1 MVAEA
6 LSTAPET
13 VFDEP
18 AGNRQNGASM
28 TEPAPAARKQD
39 AEKPDS
45 MSATWSVTAIE
56 DAEAAV
62 ADVYGLA
69 GAVKRLSSERDET
82 FLFKRADG
90 TDFILKIA
98 NPAEDPAALE
108 FQDGALLHLEAVAPA
123 VPVPRLVPTLSAEP
137 SRTLST
143 PDGPRIM
150 RLLTFLDGELQYRTE
165 ASEAQSRNV
174 GRALAELGLG
184 LKDYDGRPPE
194 GKLMWDISHT
204 LDLQAVVGDVA
215 EERRAQVE
223 AVLAEFERSLPAIA
237 ALERRQ
243 IIHNDFNPHNILLD
257 PAEPTKVV
265 GIIDFGDMV
274 HATLINDLAVGIS
287 YHMATD
293 NWAARTGAFLDGF
306 LSARPLLRPEVELL
320 PLLMRCRL
328 AMSIII
334 AEWRSA
340 RFPENRA
347 YIMRNHATAWRGLQN
362 IADLTPAGLKRLAP
376 NLTEA

>member
-1 MVAEA
+1 MPVEHYPMAWKHA
-6 LSTAPET
+6 HDHAVIPH
-13 VFDEP
+13 
-18 AGNRQNGASM
+18 NGASM
-28 TEPAPAARKQD
+28 TEPSPAAR
-39 AEKPDS
+39 KPDS
-45 MSATWSVTAIE
+45 MSATWSVTALA

-62 ADVYGLA
+62 AAVYGHA

-82 FLFKRADG
+82 FLFTRGDG
-90 TDFILKIA
+90 TAFILKIA

-108 FQDGALLHLEAVAPA
+108 FQDGALQHLEAVAPA
-123 VPVPRLVPTLSAEP
+123 VPAPRLVPTLEGEP
-137 SRTLST
+137 SHTLST
-143 PDGPRIM
+143 ADGPRIM
-150 RLLTFLDGELQYRTE
+150 RLLTFLDGELQYRTP

-174 GRALAELGLG
+174 GRVLAELGLG

-204 LDLQAVVGDVA
+204 LDLAAVVGDVA
-215 EERRAQVE
+215 PERRARAE
-223 AVLAEFERSLPAIA
+223 AVLSEFERSLPAIA

-243 IIHNDFNPHNILLD
+243 IIHNDFNPHNVLLD
-257 PAEPTKVV
+257 PAEPTRVV

-274 HATLINDLAVGIS
+274 HAPLINDLAVALS

-293 NWAARTGAFLDGF
+293 NWGARAGAFLDGF
-306 LSARPLLRPEVELL
+306 LSARALEPAEIELL
-320 PLLMRCRL
+320 PLLVRCRL
-328 AMSIII
+328 AMSVII

-347 YIMRNHATAWRGLQN
+347 YIMRNHAAAWRSLLN

-376 NLTEA
+376 NLSEA

>member
-1 MVAEA
+1 
-6 LSTAPET
+6 
-13 VFDEP
+13 
-18 AGNRQNGASM
+18 M
-28 TEPAPAARKQD
+28 TEPTAAK
-39 AEKPDS
+39 KTDS
-45 MSATWSVTAIE
+45 MSATWNPTSLP

-62 ADVYGLA
+62 AAVYGLA
-69 GAVKRLSSERDET
+69 GTVKRLSSERDET
-82 FLFKRADG
+82 FLFTRTDG

-108 FQDGALLHLEAVAPA
+108 FQDGALMHLEAAAPS
-123 VPVPRLVPTLSAEP
+123 VPVPRLVKTLGREPSHTLSSA
-137 SRTLST
+137 
-143 PDGPRIM
+143 DGPRIM
-150 RLLTFLDGELQYRTE
+150 RLLTFLDGELQYRTP

-184 LKDYDGRPPE
+184 LEHYDGRPPE

-204 LDLQAVVGDVA
+204 LDLAAVVGDVG
-215 EERRAQVE
+215 EERRAQVQ

-257 PAEPTKVV
+257 PTEPAHVV

-274 HATLINDLAVGIS
+274 HAPVVNDLAVALS
-287 YHMATD
+287 YHLATD
-293 NWAARTGAFLDGF
+293 NWAARISAFLEGF
-306 LSARPLLRPEVELL
+306 QSAGALEEAEIELL
-320 PLLMRCRL
+320 PLLTRSRL

-340 RFPENRA
+340 HFPENRA

-362 IADLTPAGLKRLAP
+362 TADFTAAELKRLVP
-376 NLTEA
+376 NLSEA

>member
-1 MVAEA
+1 
-6 LSTAPET
+6 
-13 VFDEP
+13 
-18 AGNRQNGASM
+18 M
-28 TEPAPAARKQD
+28 TEPAPATRKPD
-39 AEKPDS
+39 TDKPDS
-45 MSATWSVTAIE
+45 MSATWSMTAIE
-56 DAEAAV
+56 DAQAAV
-62 ADVYGLA
+62 AEAYGLA

-82 FLFKRADG
+82 FLFSRADG

-108 FQDGALLHLEAVAPA
+108 FQDGALLHLAAVAPA
-123 VPVPRLVPTLSAEP
+123 VPVPRLVPTLSGEP
-137 SRTLST
+137 SRTLAT
-143 PDGPRIM
+143 GDGPRIM
-150 RLLTFLDGELQYRTE
+150 RLLTFLDGELQHRTP
-165 ASEAQSRNV
+165 ASETQSRNV

-184 LKDYDGRPPE
+184 LEHYNGRPPA

-204 LDLQAVVGDVA
+204 LDLAAVVGDVA
-215 EERRAQVE
+215 EERRADVE

-257 PAEPTKVV
+257 PAEPAKVV

-287 YHMATD
+287 YHLATD
-293 NWAARTGAFLDGF
+293 NWAARSGAFLDGF
-306 LSARPLLRPEVELL
+306 LSARPLLPAEIELL

-340 RFPENRA
+340 LFPENRA

-362 IADLTPAGLKRLAP
+362 IADLTAAGLKRLAP